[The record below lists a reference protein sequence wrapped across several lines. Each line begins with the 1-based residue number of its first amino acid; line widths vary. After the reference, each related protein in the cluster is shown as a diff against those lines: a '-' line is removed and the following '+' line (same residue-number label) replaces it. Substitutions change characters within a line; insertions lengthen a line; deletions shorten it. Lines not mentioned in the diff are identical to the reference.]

1 MPALSGRQAGSVDAS
16 VRRKVQTFSSS
27 TTASRSR
34 VAAFYGGWNFLTSS
48 IGRGSLGA
56 EVIMDDLELI
66 EALDLVEDDEGDGAM
81 KVA

>member
-1 MPALSGRQAGSVDAS
+1 M
-16 VRRKVQTFSSS
+16 
-27 TTASRSR
+27 
-34 VAAFYGGWNFLTSS
+34 TSS